1 MKPLSKIIFS
11 CFILLIVC
19 SNSFCQYFTI
29 KGKQFYDGN
38 DDPFYPVIM
47 NYSPRLTYNT
57 YPPSVPAELDF
68 HPHSNYGSTIGF
80 ENPNGPLAVLYD
92 FREID
97 SLGFNTVR
105 IGAGLNRYN
114 AARDST
120 PCDSIISGPL
130 FTIDWFLD
138 MNGDHNECFA
148 IQPPYSSDS
157 SVNLNMFL
165 YLQKLNDLIALADSA
180 GLKVILLT
188 ADGYGLFQDQAA
200 VDDYEAFL
208 EVLTDY
214 FKTNTTIMAYDLDN
228 EPNVKDGGAGI
239 YFRPKS
245 EVCNYTRQLYDAIKY
260 GSDPNHLITIGGS
273 DIFNWDPEVMKT
285 DFVCF
290 HIYPWPD
297 FLVDFAINN
306 SQADVVE
313 HGINRM
319 LGQIYWATNHVQR
332 PWILEETGFTSRS
345 TNADW
350 LCFGMHGD
358 YTGLSNHLSSFLPY
372 AKNCVSGFAWWGFQ
386 DDFMGTPPPAIPCDP
401 NLKSSDSW
409 RQRFWGLIQTG
420 DPDSTTGSYTS
431 PVMLRKQ
438 PACSTFTAFDWNTTP
453 SACTMPP
460 DYYDPNQNATVHNTS
475 LYHSVSGYVKDDNQQ
490 PIENAVVWGVNY
502 VKTILGAP
510 DVYVHN
516 WIYTY
521 TDSSGNFELVPYTPL
536 YDLPTDISI
545 ACIRGAASSS
555 KWFEEGQPPWQWE
568 TGNFQMTDSVGD
580 IYIEKKHFDYDETV
594 NNVTVA
600 SGNTRNFRGWNSIT
614 VNNTNIYGTSNIRA
628 RQEININHEFHADT
642 SSEVHI
648 FTDETFHNCDNFS
661 SFTRL
666 AAPNGQGSSEAGLTG
681 AIELTFKERKDKPFN
696 VSIIPNP
703 NKGIFT
709 VDLGSNT
716 FSTPVAIEIKN
727 PVGESL
733 KKITTLDNN
742 FTIDLS
748 AASKGIYFI
757 QVKSQYGS
765 ATKKIIIN

>member
-80 ENPNGPLAVLYD
+80 ENPNGPLAVFYD
-92 FREID
+92 FQEIY

-105 IGAGLNRYN
+105 LGAGLKRYN
-114 AARDST
+114 AAIDST
-120 PCDSIISGPL
+120 PCDGIISGPL

-138 MNGDHNECFA
+138 MNGDNNECFA

-157 SVNLNMFL
+157 SVNLNMSL

-200 VDDYEAFL
+200 VDDYQAFL

-228 EPNVKDGGAGI
+228 EPGYKDDDNGI

-245 EVCNYTRQLYDAIKY
+245 DVCSFTDQLYDAIKQV
-260 GSDPNHLITIGGS
+260 DPHHLITIGHGNV
-273 DIFNWDPEVMKT
+273 FNWDPEIMKT

-290 HIYPWPD
+290 HFYPNPD

-306 SQADVVE
+306 LSTDQPGVME
-313 HGINRM
+313 RGINRM
-319 LGQIYWATNHVQR
+319 LGQIYWATNHIQR

-345 TNADW
+345 TNGDW
-350 LCFGMHGD
+350 LCFGMFGD
-358 YTGLSNHLSSFLPY
+358 YTDLSNYLSSFLPY
-372 AKNCVSGFAWWGFQ
+372 VKNCISGFAWWGFQ
-386 DDFMGTPPPAIPCDP
+386 DDFPESPPTPCDP
-401 NLKSSDSW
+401 YLSSSDSW
-409 RQRFWGLIQTG
+409 RQRFWGLIKSG
-420 DPDSTTGSYTS
+420 DPDSTTGSYTT
-431 PVMLRKQ
+431 PVMLEKQ
-438 PACSTFTAFDWNTTP
+438 PACSTFAAFDWNTTP

-460 DYYDPNQNATVHNTS
+460 NYDDPFLYASVYNTS
-475 LYHSVSGYVKDDNQQ
+475 LYHRVYGYIKDDNQH
-490 PIENAVVWGVNY
+490 PIENALVRARNYIRTDIDPLGQIIYVNQ
-502 VKTILGAP
+502 
-510 DVYVHN
+510 

-521 TDSSGNFELVPYTPL
+521 TNSIGHFEIVPYTNVATSI
-536 YDLPTDISI
+536 PTISTI
-545 ACIRGAASSS
+545 EGTAASS
-555 KWFEEGQPPWQWE
+555 KR
-568 TGNFQMTDSVGD
+568 FQMGGSWPYPPIQITTNAGD
-580 IYIEKKHFDYDETV
+580 IGNINIDKIHFDYNLTV

-614 VNNTNIYGTSNIRA
+614 VNNTSIYGTSNIRA

-661 SFTRL
+661 SFTRI
-666 AAPNGQGSSEAGLTG
+666 AALNGQGSSEGELPG

-716 FSTPVAIEIKN
+716 FSTQIKIEIKN
-727 PVGESL
+727 PIGESL
-733 KKITTLDNN
+733 KKMTTLDNN
-742 FTIDLS
+742 FTVDLS
-748 AASKGIYFI
+748 AAPKGIYFVEI
-757 QVKSQYGS
+757 NSEIGS